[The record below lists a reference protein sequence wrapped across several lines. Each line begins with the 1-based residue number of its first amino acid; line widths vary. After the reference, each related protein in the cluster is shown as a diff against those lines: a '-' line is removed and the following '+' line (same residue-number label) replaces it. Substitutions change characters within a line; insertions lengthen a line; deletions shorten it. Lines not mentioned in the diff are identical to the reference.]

1 MTGETMKILIVSDT
15 HGRHRNLEEVLDRE
29 GPIDMLVHLGDV
41 EGGEDYICALA
52 DCETHIIAG
61 NNDFFSDLSREQEF
75 FIGKYRVFITHGH
88 SYYVS
93 MGTKEL
99 KKEARRRGVDIVMY
113 GHTHVPYIEIGDDV
127 TILNP
132 GSISYPRQPGRK
144 PTFLIMEID
153 EEGQAHYAHGY
164 YKEQFDELML

>member
-61 NNDFFSDLSREQEF
+61 NNDFFSNLSREQEF

-113 GHTHVPYIEIGDDV
+113 GHTHVPHLEVDGNLTV
-127 TILNP
+127 LNP
-132 GSISYPRQPGRK
+132 GSLSYPRQADRRAGYM
-144 PTFLIMEID
+144 IMEID
-153 EEGQAHYAHGY
+153 HNGKAHF
-164 YKEQFDELML
+164 EQCFV